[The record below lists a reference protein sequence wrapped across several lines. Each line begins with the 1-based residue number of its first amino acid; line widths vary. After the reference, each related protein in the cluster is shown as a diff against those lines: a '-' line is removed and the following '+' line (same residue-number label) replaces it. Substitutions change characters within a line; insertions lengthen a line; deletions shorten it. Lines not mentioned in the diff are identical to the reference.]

1 MYLKIS
7 YNCCRFGGVIVFF
20 HRSIILQSGDEFSSS
35 VYKTHLTWG
44 VVYESQTNTHMLA
57 RTINLSLI
65 TLVFA
70 DKSDRNNSSI
80 IKIYKLVHV

>member
-1 MYLKIS
+1 VKIS
-7 YNCCRFGGVIVFF
+7 YNCCRFVGVIVFF
-20 HRSIILQSGDEFSSS
+20 HRSIILLSGDEFSSS
-35 VYKTHLTWG
+35 VYKTHVTWG
-44 VVYESQTNTHMLA
+44 VVHESGTNTHMLA
-57 RTINLSLI
+57 RTINLNLV

>member
-1 MYLKIS
+1 
-7 YNCCRFGGVIVFF
+7 
-20 HRSIILQSGDEFSSS
+20 
-35 VYKTHLTWG
+35 
-44 VVYESQTNTHMLA
+44 MLA

-80 IKIYKLVHV
+80 IRIYKLVHTCVMIIIILILSELELTAAVCVCNFLSPG